1 MTDEEIEVVAEE
13 LAKRDGSSWY
23 PGRMQGPLTRLV
35 TDYYRDKPVRRLR
48 PWIISGSVVPLSVP
62 PSEGGIAESRPSWL
76 SQ

>member
-13 LAKRDGSSWY
+13 LAKRNGSSWY

-48 PWIISGSVVPLSVP
+48 P
-62 PSEGGIAESRPSWL
+62 
-76 SQ
+76 